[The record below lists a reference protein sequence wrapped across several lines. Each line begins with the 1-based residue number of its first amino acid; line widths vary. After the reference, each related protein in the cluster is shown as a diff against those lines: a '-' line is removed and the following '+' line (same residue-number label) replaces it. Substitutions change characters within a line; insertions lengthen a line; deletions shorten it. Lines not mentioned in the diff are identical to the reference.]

1 MKRSNKKIK
10 PPVILTRV
18 LVADTLELMKLVER
32 TEEFG
37 DCYLWTGSTTNQGY
51 PTYSPFGCGCKLV
64 RRAIFALNGGV
75 LEPRVPIVTTCDEKL
90 CINPAHMSASTVSAV
105 GKAAGKRGAWRGKTR
120 CAKIAA
126 TKRKTGKLTI
136 EIAREIR
143 MSNETG
149 PVLAERHGVNR
160 TLITKIR
167 SGDAWK
173 DYSNPFAGLM
183 A

>member
-1 MKRSNKKIK
+1 VKRKHTKNK
-10 PPVILTRV
+10 PAVILTSV
-18 LVADTLELMKLVER
+18 LEAETLEMMKLIER

-37 DCYLWTGSTTNQGY
+37 DCHLWTGSTTDQGY
-51 PTYSPFGCGCKLV
+51 PTYKPFGCNCALV
-64 RRAIFALNGGV
+64 RRAMFQLNGGV
-75 LEPRVPIVTTCDEKL
+75 LVPRVPIVTTCGEKL
-90 CINPAHMSASTVSAV
+90 CINPAHLKASTVSAV
-105 GKAAGKRGAWRGKTR
+105 GKEAGNRGGWKSKTR
-120 CAKIAA
+120 CAKIATA
-126 TKRKTGKLTI
+126 KRKTGKLTM

-149 PVLAERHGVNR
+149 PVLAARHGIHRSLV
-160 TLITKIR
+160 TKIR